1 MVADTVNPCFGSEY
15 IIKRIQVCL
24 GLHLDPVP
32 RGKKI
37 NEKNSLNNK
46 KKFVTKMSREI
57 EEQRQNVQFFLLIF
71 TFPLQETVS
80 IFLILCFFY
89 HLLSIFS
96 AKNILK
102 QILMF
107 DSLIKFNFLIL

>member
-1 MVADTVNPCFGSEY
+1 MF
-15 IIKRIQVCL
+15 RIRIHYKTDL
-24 GLHLDPVP
+24 GLLHLDPVP

-37 NEKNSLNNK
+37 NEKNSQNNK
-46 KKFVTKMSREI
+46 KKKNWNKNVARNRRTTTKCAVFSSYLYFSPSGNGFNIFNFV
-57 EEQRQNVQFFLLIF
+57 
-71 TFPLQETVS
+71 
-80 IFLILCFFY
+80 FFY